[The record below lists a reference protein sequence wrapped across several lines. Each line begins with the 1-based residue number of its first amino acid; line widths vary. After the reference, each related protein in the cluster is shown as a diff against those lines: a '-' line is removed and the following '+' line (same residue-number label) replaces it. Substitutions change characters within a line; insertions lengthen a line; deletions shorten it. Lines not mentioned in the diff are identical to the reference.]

1 MGRVCPEPLLPACIT
16 LDGSQTEPAY
26 AQRFTGYGT
35 GPRLTSPGVW
45 SSVHH
50 GTAPAPDV
58 SPPHPPHDTR
68 PRDRGGVRARVV
80 ASRPRD
86 VACLVPCSYPC
97 RSYETDD
104 GSCYGG

>member
-1 MGRVCPEPLLPACIT
+1 MTV
-16 LDGSQTEPAY
+16 SSY
-26 AQRFTGYGT
+26 AKRFTGYGT

-45 SSVHH
+45 RRVRH
-50 GTAPAPDV
+50 GTAPAPGV

-86 VACLVPCSYPC
+86 VAPVSSVMRTSPLTGETAPGVELCGLTVPFIAS
-97 RSYETDD
+97 
-104 GSCYGG
+104 